1 MDAKRPTDRPIDRES
16 FPFILDRSV
25 VVVVVVVD
33 DYEKRTDGVMGRKAN
48 GRGE

>member
-25 VVVVVVVD
+25 VVVVVD

>member
-33 DYEKRTDGVMGRKAN
+33 DYEKRTDEVMGRKAN